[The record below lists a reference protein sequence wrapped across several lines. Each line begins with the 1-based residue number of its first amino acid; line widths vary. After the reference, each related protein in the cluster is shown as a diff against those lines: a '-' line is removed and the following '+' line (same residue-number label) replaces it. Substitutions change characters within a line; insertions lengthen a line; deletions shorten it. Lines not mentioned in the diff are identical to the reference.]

1 MGLMIEAAVFFLQH
15 GGYRGGKDAVHPGGK
30 ALFDGVKLRRDQD
43 ADSAIREQCQV
54 LPLGGD
60 VNHVFPMNG
69 IGQQRLKQL
78 DGFALTFC
86 QPQIVLSAVDFPCAA
101 ALRRSAKVVLPV
113 QLSPKIAISMTI
125 SSKYR
130 LLF

>member
-86 QPQIVLSAVDFPCAA
+86 QPQIVLSAVDFPLCGSIETLRQGGFTCAA
-101 ALRRSAKVVLPV
+101 LAKNRD
-113 QLSPKIAISMTI
+113 QHDD
-125 SSKYR
+125 
-130 LLF
+130 LLQI